1 MSSVNILPQFK
12 KFIPYGFVQMV
23 YLEDLIELIAE
34 TVKFQLTNTVYPEY
48 DPVYDTKKEKDY
60 SSNKQKRARS
70 GGPKQKSITLMYNK
84 LCDVMQNLTELV
96 TLEPLTDTIILKV
109 CCNASDIIYVL
120 L

>member
-1 MSSVNILPQFK
+1 
-12 KFIPYGFVQMV
+12 MV

-109 CCNASDIIYVL
+109 
-120 L
+120 